1 MEKKENKG
9 KKKKKKGNA
18 ARAYIKLQLTSIT
31 LKVYDTTWKIRKASK
46 SKLLKILYL
55 SFCPTILICI
65 IVSFYIEKLLL
76 ARTLTIASLRVQN
89 SLVTVSELYIYIYIY
104 ILYKSFR
111 LWCSVHKLWNSI
123 WVNEYE
129 YWLLSR
135 SVGLKS
141 EKLLVKIGV
150 WVWTTYMYIV
160 VHVWIGCFAL

>member
-1 MEKKENKG
+1 M
-9 KKKKKKGNA
+9 
-18 ARAYIKLQLTSIT
+18 TSIT

-89 SLVTVSELYIYIYIY
+89 SLVTVSELYIYIYI
-104 ILYKSFR
+104 LYKSFR